1 MQTVKNTVVG
11 SGIFSVTADDSIQM
25 KATNGTIA
33 IEAAKDTD
41 GIVSIKAAED
51 MRIEAGD
58 EMSIGAGGE
67 IRETGSSIYMNTSS
81 KPATNAATASPVA
94 ADSAAIAAVGKPAYV
109 AETMSLLVT
118 DIPNPVAANPPLISD
133 DSHGLALN
141 ANTTTG
147 TGGENIRD
155 LEDLLSDMSS
165 GVVAHTWKPS
175 SNVGAQVWSG
185 PKTTEPAGDWSG
197 YNEGPLSDTFVL
209 GPKSLSTIRRFH
221 GWVEDGDV
229 ASSKGVTWNCTI
241 DSTRP

>member
-1 MQTVKNTVVG
+1 MAADNA
-11 SGIFSVTADDSIQM
+11 VTA
-25 KATNGTIA
+25 
-33 IEAAKDTD
+33 E
-41 GIVSIKAAED
+41 
-51 MRIEAGD
+51 
-58 EMSIGAGGE
+58 
-67 IRETGSSIYMNTSS
+67 
-81 KPATNAATASPVA
+81 
-94 ADSAAIAAVGKPAYV
+94 VGKPAYV

-118 DIPNPVAANPPLISD
+118 DIPNPVAANPPLISE

-185 PKTTEPAGDWSG
+185 PKTTETAGDWSG
-197 YNEGPLSDTFVL
+197 YADGPQSDTFVL

-221 GWVEDGDV
+221 GWVEDGDIA
-229 ASSKGVTWNCTI
+229 ASKQVTWNCTI